1 MEDRL
6 QKNRGVLLGRYDASV
21 YSKEA
26 VLKAA
31 YKFIDDWYIHITM
44 EDGYYVLSF
53 LTKDEKVDSNIV
65 RMFEN
70 ELLSATVRLQVYKQ
84 THVLREVMLGRAMAS
99 TIIVDDEENDN
110 EPEEDLQENSLDG
123 ILKDWF
129 KDE

>member
-1 MEDRL
+1 MEEMLR
-6 QKNRGVLLGRYDASV
+6 KNMGVMLGRYDASV
-21 YSKEA
+21 YPKEA

-99 TIIVDDEENDN
+99 TMIVDDEENDN